1 MNSLNHHSPFSLIGK
16 TALVLGA
23 SKGIGKAISQT
34 LCEAGAMV
42 TLSARDTPVLADCV
56 KKLQEMGLNAQSLPF
71 DLSEIKKIKLVLSK
85 LPAFDIVVYSAGIAK
100 HAPFLEISESQ
111 YYDVMSLNL
120 DAAFWVSQASARQMV
135 IENKQ
140 GSIIFISSQMGH
152 VGGSARSVYCASK
165 HALEGLT
172 KSMAIEL
179 GAHGIRVNT
188 VAPTFV
194 ETEFTRQALSNESF
208 HQSVLS
214 KIKLGR
220 LGLPSDVAYAC
231 CYLASDAASLVT
243 GTSLVVD
250 GGWTAE

>member
-1 MNSLNHHSPFSLIGK
+1 MNSLNHHSPFSLLGK

-34 LCEAGAMV
+34 LCEAGAVV

-56 KKLQEMGLNAQSLPF
+56 TELQEMGLNAQSLPF
-71 DLSEIKKIKLVLSK
+71 DLSEIKKINLVFSK

-100 HAPFLEISESQ
+100 HAPFLKITESQ

-120 DAAFWVSQASARQMV
+120 DAAFWVSQACARQMV
-135 IENKQ
+135 FENKL

-172 KSMAIEL
+172 KSMAVEL

-208 HQSVLS
+208 RQSVLS